1 MPRLSNLPDVFA
13 ILLMTQLS
21 DFMLSQTVE
30 NIDRALE
37 AQLNFFAYRMP
48 GLDSEVYFGASPRI
62 VDGLADNAFVIGA
75 FDNSSLFS
83 IPADYT
89 DLATYC
95 VQGNCHIE
103 DTDIP
108 TSTSRADHRHE
119 VETICAHLS
128 SAGGGKVVAARTLTI
143 PKHVNVSKSFAA
155 LCQAYPTAF
164 VSCFYSS
171 HSGLWLGAS
180 PETLLRLHDDRLETM
195 ALAGTRPRTNN
206 PNTPHPFNFSA
217 PAWDSKNIEE
227 QQLVVDFICRTMLD
241 NGLQPR
247 TSWRFTRTAG
257 PVEHNCT
264 RITASAAPL
273 HNSPLQIRNLLTSLS
288 PTPAVCGSDRQL
300 SLTLISSL
308 ESFPR
313 TFYGGFI
320 GPMKHFGDFDL
331 FVNLRCCRIF
341 SSAFTLYAG
350 GGITS
355 RSLPD
360 DEWDETERKL
370 STLMAKLIYHN

>member
-1 MPRLSNLPDVFA
+1 
-13 ILLMTQLS
+13 MTQMSDPTLS
-21 DFMLSQTVE
+21 RTVQ
-30 NIDRALE
+30 NINRALK
-37 AQLNFFAYRMP
+37 AQVNFFAYRMP
-48 GLDSEVYFGASPRI
+48 GLKSEVYFGASNHL

-75 FDNSSLFS
+75 FDNSSIFS
-83 IPADYT
+83 IPGDYT
-89 DLATYC
+89 DLENCC
-95 VQGNCHIE
+95 VRGDCNIDH
-103 DTDIP
+103 TDIP
-108 TSTSRADHRHE
+108 FSTSRTDHCRE
-119 VETICAHLS
+119 VETILAHLS
-128 SAGGGKVVAARTLTI
+128 SAGGGKVVAARALTTRRRI
-143 PKHVNVSKSFAA
+143 NVGQSFTA

-164 VSCFYSS
+164 VSCFCSS
-171 HSGLWLGAS
+171 RSGLWLGAS

-195 ALAGTRPRTNN
+195 ALAGTRPRTNSHD
-206 PNTPHPFNFSA
+206 TPHPFNFSA

-264 RITASAAPL
+264 RITASAYPL
-273 HNSPLQIRNLLTSLS
+273 HASFFRVHRLLTSLS

-300 SLTLISSL
+300 SIALIRRL
-308 ESFPR
+308 ESFSR
-313 TFYGGFI
+313 TFYGGFM
-320 GPMKHFGDFDL
+320 GPVKHLDDFDI

-355 RSLPD
+355 HSLPD

-370 STLMAKLIYHN
+370 STLMSKLIYDN